1 MKLQVVFL
9 LVGAIVQAQTRFKLS
24 AADAAAGDNFG
35 TSVSISGDR
44 IVVGAP
50 GDGDPHNKGKVY
62 IFERGN
68 GKWDAV
74 ATLVASDGEP
84 NDQFGHSVAT
94 SGDRVVVGAPGDDD
108 KGFASGSAYIFERSA
123 GGEARWRQVIKL
135 LAGDAAP
142 GRQFGQ
148 SVSISGDLVVIGSQ
162 LDDDSARSPGSAY
175 VFERNQGGPDKW
187 GPAGKLTASHG
198 TRSNAFG
205 SAVSISGDF
214 VVVGAPGDSSAGFSS
229 GSAYLFQRNHGGD
242 NRWGEG
248 VKLMASDAAAGDN
261 FGNSVSIDGDRVVI
275 GAPFGDEKADDSGS
289 AYIFERNPV
298 GVGRWS
304 QAAKLTAPDAAARHN
319 FGSSVSISGGCVAV
333 GTPHDDHGGSN
344 SGSVYVFERQSA
356 PNRWDYVTKLAAIAA
371 AAGDSF
377 GASVSVGA
385 GRVAAGA
392 PFDGRAGNNAGSAYV
407 QEQHCAERGVK

>member
-1 MKLQVVFL
+1 MKLPVAL
-9 LVGAIVQAQTRFKLS
+9 LLIGAAVQAQTRFKLS

-35 TSVSISGDR
+35 ASVSISGDR
-44 IVVGAP
+44 IAVGAP
-50 GDGDPHNKGKVY
+50 GEGDPHNKGKVY

-68 GKWDAV
+68 GKSNAV
-74 ATLVASDGEP
+74 ATLIASDGEP

-108 KGFASGSAYIFERSA
+108 KGFASGSAYIFERSET
-123 GGEARWRQVIKL
+123 GWRQVIKL

-187 GPAGKLTASHG
+187 GAAGKLTASHG

-205 SAVSISGDF
+205 SAVSISSDS
-214 VVVGAPGDSSAGFSS
+214 VVVGAPGDSSAGLAS
-229 GSAYLFQRNHGGD
+229 GAAYLFQRKD
-242 NRWGEG
+242 NRWAEAA
-248 VKLMASDAAAGDN
+248 KLAASDTAAGDN
-261 FGNSVSIDGDRVVI
+261 FGSAVSIDGAQVVI
-275 GAPFGDEKADDSGS
+275 GAPFSDAKADDSGS
-289 AYIFERNPV
+289 AYIFEQRD
-298 GVGRWS
+298 GGWG
-304 QAAKLTAPDAAARHN
+304 QTAKLTAPDAAARHN

-356 PNRWDYVTKLAAIAA
+356 PDRWSYVTKLAAIAA

-377 GASVSVGA
+377 GASVSMGG
-385 GRVAAGA
+385 GRVASGA

-407 QEQHCAERGVK
+407 QEQHCGGTGGK

>member
-1 MKLQVVFL
+1 MKLQVAFL
-9 LVGAIVQAQTRFKLS
+9 LVSAVVQAQTRFKLS
-24 AADAAAGDNFG
+24 TADAAAGDNFG

-68 GKWDAV
+68 GIWNAV

-84 NDQFGHSVAT
+84 NDQFGHSVAA

-108 KGFASGSAYIFERSA
+108 KGFASGSAYIFERSS
-123 GGEARWRQVIKL
+123 GGETRWRQVIKL

-187 GPAGKLTASHG
+187 GPGGKLTASHG

-229 GSAYLFQRNHGGD
+229 GAAYLFQRKD
-242 NRWGEG
+242 NRWAEAA
-248 VKLMASDAAAGDN
+248 KLTASDTAAGDN
-261 FGNSVSIDGDRVVI
+261 FGNSVSIDGNEVVI
-275 GAPFGDEKADDSGS
+275 GAPFGDAKADDSGS
-289 AYIFERNPV
+289 AYIFERNPAV
-298 GVGRWS
+298 DGRWS

-333 GTPHDDHGGSN
+333 GTPHDDHAGSN
-344 SGSVYVFERQSA
+344 AGSVYLFERQRA
-356 PNRWDYVTKLAAIAA
+356 PEQWGYVTKLTAIAA

-377 GASVSVGA
+377 GASVSMGG
-385 GRVAAGA
+385 GRVASGA

-407 QEQHCAERGVK
+407 QEQHCAGRGVK

>member
-1 MKLQVVFL
+1 MKVPVAVL
-9 LVGAIVQAQTRFKLS
+9 LIGAAVQAQTRFKLS

-35 TSVSISGDR
+35 AAVSISGDR

-50 GDGDPHNKGKVY
+50 GEGDPHNKGKVY

-68 GKWDAV
+68 GKWNVA

-108 KGFASGSAYIFERSA
+108 KGFASGSAYIFERS
-123 GGEARWRQVIKL
+123 ENRWRQVIKL

-148 SVSISGDLVVIGSQ
+148 SVSISGELVVIGSQ
-162 LDDDSARSPGSAY
+162 LDDDSARSPGSAF

-187 GPAGKLTASHG
+187 GAAGKLTASHG

-205 SAVSISGDF
+205 SAVSISSDS
-214 VVVGAPGDSSAGFSS
+214 VVVGAPGDSSAGLAS
-229 GSAYLFQRNHGGD
+229 GAAYLFQRKD
-242 NRWGEG
+242 NRWAEAA
-248 VKLMASDAAAGDN
+248 KLTASDTATGDN
-261 FGNSVSIDGDRVVI
+261 FGGAVSIDGARVVI
-275 GAPFGDEKADDSGS
+275 GAPFSDAKSDDSGT
-289 AYIFERNPV
+289 AYIFEQRD
-298 GVGRWS
+298 GGWG
-304 QAAKLTAPDAAARHN
+304 QTAKLTAPDGAARHN

-344 SGSVYVFERQSA
+344 AGSVYVFERQSA
-356 PNRWDYVTKLAAIAA
+356 PDRWGFVTKLAAIAPG
-371 AAGDSF
+371 AGDSF
-377 GASVSVGA
+377 GASVSMGG
-385 GRVAAGA
+385 GRVASGA

-407 QEQHCAERGVK
+407 QELNCAGGGVK

>member
-1 MKLQVVFL
+1 MKLPVAL
-9 LVGAIVQAQTRFKLS
+9 LLISAVVQAQTRFKLS
-24 AADAAAGDNFG
+24 VADAAAGDNFG
-35 TSVSISGDR
+35 TSVSIAGDR
-44 IVVGAP
+44 IVAGAP
-50 GDGDPHNKGKVY
+50 GEGDPHNKGKVY
-62 IFERGN
+62 IFERRN
-68 GKWDAV
+68 GKWNAV

-108 KGFASGSAYIFERSA
+108 KGFASGSAYIFERSP
-123 GGEARWRQVIKL
+123 GENRWRQVIKL

-175 VFERNQGGPDKW
+175 VFERNQGGADKW
-187 GPAGKLTASHG
+187 GAAAKLTASHG

-214 VVVGAPGDSSAGFSS
+214 VVVGAPGDSSAGLAS
-229 GSAYLFQRNHGGD
+229 GAAYLFERKD
-242 NRWGEG
+242 NRWAEDA
-248 VKLMASDAAAGDN
+248 KLTASDTMAGDN
-261 FGNSVSIDGDRVVI
+261 FGIAVSIDGDRAVV
-275 GAPFGDEKADDSGS
+275 GAPFGDEKADDSGA
-289 AYIFERNPV
+289 AYIFERNPA
-298 GVGRWS
+298 GDGLWG

-319 FGSSVSISGGCVAV
+319 FGSSVSISGGRVAV
-333 GTPHDDHGGSN
+333 GTPHDDHAGSN
-344 SGSVYVFERQSA
+344 AGSVYVFERSA
-356 PNRWDYVTKLAAIAA
+356 PDRWSYVTKLSAIAA

-377 GASVSVGA
+377 GASVSMSG
-385 GRVAAGA
+385 GRVASGA

-407 QEQHCAERGVK
+407 QER